1 VDKFHKHEIIM
12 TEDERRRRRFSEAFR
27 KEQVSLI
34 ELGKT
39 TIGEVSKRYHVK
51 TQSVRAWLVRFG
63 KKSLPGRIMV
73 TTGKDFDRIV
83 GLEKENRKLVELIGS
98 QQVELVYKDSLL
110 RLAREKLGDH
120 FEKK

>member
-1 VDKFHKHEIIM
+1 M

-34 ELGKT
+34 ESGKT
-39 TIGEVSKRYHVK
+39 TIGEVSKRYYVK

-110 RLAREKLGDH
+110 RLARKKLGDD